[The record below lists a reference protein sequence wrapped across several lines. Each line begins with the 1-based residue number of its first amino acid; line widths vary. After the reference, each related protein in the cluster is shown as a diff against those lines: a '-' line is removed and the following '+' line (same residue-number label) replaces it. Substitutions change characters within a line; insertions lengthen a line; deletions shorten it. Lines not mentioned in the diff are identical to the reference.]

1 MHGIFLLSQG
11 DKMINYKRQIEFKT
25 KKTMLIKIY
34 RNNLISFDEYMTS
47 LISLMGEYNIP
58 HIK

>member
-1 MHGIFLLSQG
+1 MS
-11 DKMINYKRQIEFKT
+11 NYKQQIEFET

-47 LISLMGEYNIP
+47 LVSLMAEYNIP